1 MELPP
6 QPRALRVLVADSY
19 RDIVD
24 SLAIL
29 LSFWGCDPILAYD
42 GPAAL
47 GAALSQQPDVLL
59 AELRLPALD
68 GYELARRLRR
78 QPSLEKMLLVACTG
92 YARYEDGLRA
102 KEAGFDHH
110 LVKPVDPEELRQL
123 LDTFARFVRL
133 RESGHL
139 HNGAM
144 PPTTAP

>member
-1 MELPP
+1 
-6 QPRALRVLVADSY
+6 VADNY

-24 SLAIL
+24 TLAL
-29 LSFWGCDPILAYD
+29 LLRLWGHEPVLAYD
-42 GPAAL
+42 GLAAL
-47 GAALSQQPDVLL
+47 GAALSQRPDVLL
-59 AELRLPALD
+59 VELRLSALD
-68 GYELARRLRR
+68 GFELARRLRR
-78 QPSLEKMLLVACTG
+78 QPSLAKMLLVACTG

-144 PPTTAP
+144 PPTNAPVPRRDVR